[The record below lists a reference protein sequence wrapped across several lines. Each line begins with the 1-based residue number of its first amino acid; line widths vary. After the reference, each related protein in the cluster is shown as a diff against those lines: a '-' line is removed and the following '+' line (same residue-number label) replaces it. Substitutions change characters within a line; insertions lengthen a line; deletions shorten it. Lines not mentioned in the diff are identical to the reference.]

1 MVNIFL
7 KTLTLTYFNDVPA
20 SSEIFLDG
28 AVKATKS
35 VKAEVVQ
42 IALLTIRE
50 KVCNCVASSLKTDVF
65 TTCVDTY
72 AHTLIRACIHIVI
85 IDVPICLLKYLSKID
100 FKENLEQKVKTF
112 CWNKSK
118 QNQACED
125 LAMCLNLFFF

>member
-42 IALLTIRE
+42 NALLTIRE

-72 AHTLIRACIHIVI
+72 AHTHTHTRAHTYSNNRCTNMSVEI
-85 IDVPICLLKYLSKID
+85 LK
-100 FKENLEQKVKTF
+100 
-112 CWNKSK
+112 
-118 QNQACED
+118 
-125 LAMCLNLFFF
+125 